1 MGFIKTINKGKGRF
15 RVSDLVRDSFRAF
28 TRSGAARI
36 LVAFMQQGLE
46 YCIGVAIIEYVSSN
60 AVK

>member
-1 MGFIKTINKGKGRF
+1 VIWLGILPELLPE
-15 RVSDLVRDSFRAF
+15 VAPLAF
-28 TRSGAARI
+28 